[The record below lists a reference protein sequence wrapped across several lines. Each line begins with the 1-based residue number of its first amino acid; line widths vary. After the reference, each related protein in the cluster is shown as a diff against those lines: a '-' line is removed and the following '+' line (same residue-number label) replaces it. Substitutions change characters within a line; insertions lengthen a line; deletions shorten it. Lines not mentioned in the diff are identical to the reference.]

1 MLKQEQ
7 ERLKACKEACEERS
21 KAIQDVEVAVH
32 RCEEEQ
38 MEKEHEHMELQKRL
52 TTLENVGEEAA

>member
-1 MLKQEQ
+1 M
-7 ERLKACKEACEERS
+7 
-21 KAIQDVEVAVH
+21 KAIQDVEAAVH

-52 TTLENVGEEAA
+52 TTLENVGEEEALEIRSTCATRRTWTRWARL

>member
-1 MLKQEQ
+1 MKQEQ
-7 ERLKACKEACEERS
+7 ERLKACKEQCKERS

-38 MEKEHEHMELQKRL
+38 MEKEQEHMELQKRL